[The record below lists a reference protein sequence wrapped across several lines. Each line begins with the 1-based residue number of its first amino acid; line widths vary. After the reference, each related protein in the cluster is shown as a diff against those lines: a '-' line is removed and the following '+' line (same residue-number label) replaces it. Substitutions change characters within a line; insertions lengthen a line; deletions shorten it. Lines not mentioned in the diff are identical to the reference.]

1 MEEGATRFAVELK
14 KVAKLSEPSQTPYEI
29 FFEVRKIPL
38 KGRSVFA
45 KQTFVRSSVLERA
58 PIILISRED
67 WQIIEKTGL
76 HNYAFG
82 WGPDQDQAAIALGIG
97 SLFIHSYEPNAFYRK
112 NLDEQIVEF
121 IALRDIRSGEE
132 ITVNYSGH
140 PYGKQPM
147 WFQMA

>member
-1 MEEGATRFAVELK
+1 M
-14 KVAKLSEPSQTPYEI
+14 
-29 FFEVRKIPL
+29 
-38 KGRSVFA
+38 FA
-45 KQTFVRSSVLERA
+45 KQDFTRGSILERA
-58 PIILISRED
+58 PIILISQED
-67 WQIIEKTGL
+67 WQPIEKTCL

-97 SLFIHSYEPNAFYRK
+97 SLFNHSYEPNAFYRK
-112 NLDEQIVEF
+112 NLEEQVIEF

-147 WFQMA
+147 WFETV